1 MCSLVKFV
9 DIVLIMSL
17 VRLGSQIP
25 RFFIFSMLPFF
36 LVYCGC
42 GNVTQ
47 GPLRHCIEGLT
58 YTASIS
64 ALMSCMPNTKSRRE
78 HNGDDMI
85 MTLV

>member
-36 LVYCGC
+36 WFIV
-42 GNVTQ
+42 
-47 GPLRHCIEGLT
+47 
-58 YTASIS
+58 A
-64 ALMSCMPNTKSRRE
+64 AAM
-78 HNGDDMI
+78 
-85 MTLV
+85 